1 MQIIAFCYLVEGRV
15 CDDEDRGVG
24 ADVVRRAAA
33 DDGRTADDGTLKRSA
48 EHNPQPA
55 HTQRQDE
62 AAATSAGP

>member
-1 MQIIAFCYLVEGRV
+1 M

-33 DDGRTADDGTLKRSA
+33 DDGRTADDGTQKLKRSSA

>member
-1 MQIIAFCYLVEGRV
+1 M

-33 DDGRTADDGTLKRSA
+33 DDGRTADDGTQKLKRSA